1 MKAAS
6 LLATL
11 VLAPVLVAGCTSS
24 KTPEGSKVKYADGGT
39 FTTVVVTD
47 PGSLDPLVTSDLVAN
62 QFIGFTYDTLINL
75 DSKGNVI
82 PQLATSWQAGPD
94 TVTFTL
100 RKGVTCADGS
110 TLTASQVAANFNFIK
125 NPKNQSTALGYN
137 LPDQNYTVQADDAAG
152 TVQIKLA
159 KPFGFLLTGAGTVP
173 IVCAKGTKNRKMLAH
188 GTDGTGP
195 FTLVDSVASDHYT
208 FAVRKGYG
216 WGPNGAS
223 TDTPGFPA
231 KVVFKV
237 VQSDTTADNLFLNG
251 QLNEVD
257 VVGQDRERL
266 LRHGY
271 SLVKEPGSQIDAF
284 FNERSTSP
292 TSDPEVRKALSM
304 GLDLNQVAQVLTE
317 KNGKAPDD
325 LEPNRP
331 KPCTTPT
338 VPGTLPAH
346 DPTAAQAALTAAGW
360 LPGADGVRAKDGTK
374 LDIRL
379 LYPGG
384 TPSVDAGMELVASWW
399 KSLGVHVTLTAK
411 SPTAVQQVL
420 FSTGGWDA
428 TVLNLGVNNPSQLT
442 AYLSG
447 PIPPDGQNFA
457 AIKNPEYDQLSAQA
471 VGTPGK
477 AGCDLWGK
485 AEKALFTRVDVLPVS
500 ISEVYSFG
508 NKARFA
514 SGLLGLEPTSLR
526 LLAG

>member
-1 MKAAS
+1 M
-6 LLATL
+6 
-11 VLAPVLVAGCTSS
+11 
-24 KTPEGSKVKYADGGT
+24 
-39 FTTVVVTD
+39 
-47 PGSLDPLVTSDLVAN
+47 
-62 QFIGFTYDTLINL
+62 
-75 DSKGNVI
+75 
-82 PQLATSWQAGPD
+82 
-94 TVTFTL
+94 
-100 RKGVTCADGS
+100 
-110 TLTASQVAANFNFIK
+110 
-125 NPKNQSTALGYN
+125 
-137 LPDQNYTVQADDAAG
+137 
-152 TVQIKLA
+152 
-159 KPFGFLLTGAGTVP
+159 
-173 IVCAKGTKNRKMLAH
+173 
-188 GTDGTGP
+188 
-195 FTLVDSVASDHYT
+195 
-208 FAVRKGYG
+208 
-216 WGPNGAS
+216 
-223 TDTPGFPA
+223 PA

-485 AEKALFTRVDVLPVS
+485 AEKALLQRLDVLPVS
-500 ISEVYSFG
+500 ISQVYSFG

-514 SGLLGLEPTSLR
+514 SGLLGLDPTSLR